1 MPSGSFSTSDDAALT
16 PRTAPVADLAPA
28 GSFGPYRPVE
38 TLVPGVKDK
47 TFLAEDAGTGA
58 RVALRVLDESVRDG
72 DVFEALREHAG
83 RVTAL
88 ATRCPAI
95 AAIYECGR
103 AEGAIYLALEH
114 PSGPTLA
121 ETLQRDAPLTPERAV
136 RLAIRIAEAL
146 ESAHMLGIVHG
157 SLTPRTVVLVGPDE
171 TVKLTQFGVDWL
183 RATRRPG
190 RASARSGVDA
200 SPYTAPEQAL
210 SGEATPQ
217 SDVYAVGAILYEALL
232 GRPPAAPLST
242 RRPGSTQPLRKARP
256 EVTRTLEGVVMR
268 ALESDPARRYRDMTD
283 FFNDLWSE
291 VNPFSSTTAPDGG
304 ASRLPSMAGWS
315 RSLAVGIVLVVG
327 GGIALLSWLLVG
339 SSPEQLAAPR
349 AVTPRPEATA
359 VSAPPPPPASEPAPV
374 QLPPVP
380 PPVAAPPPALP
391 PPASEPAPVPLPPVA
406 APPPALPPPAR
417 EPAPVP
423 LPPVPPTV
431 AAPPPAL
438 PRPAPNRPVVEK
450 SVPPVPPQPTV
461 ELPARPAVETPPA
474 VARPAPTPRT
484 VPAPRAEPTPPARS
498 GAGAAAAAPTRDS
511 GEDAGAIIDWL
522 LKESSSARR

>member
-1 MPSGSFSTSDDAALT
+1 MPSRSFSTSDDAALT

-190 RASARSGVDA
+190 RASARSGVDG

-374 QLPPVP
+374 PLPPVP

-391 PPASEPAPVPLPPVA
+391 P
-406 APPPALPPPAR
+406 
-417 EPAPVP
+417 
-423 LPPVPPTV
+423 
-431 AAPPPAL
+431 
-438 PRPAPNRPVVEK
+438 PAPNRPVVEK

>member
-1 MPSGSFSTSDDAALT
+1 MPSRSFSTSDDAALT

-72 DVFEALREHAG
+72 DVFETLREHAG
-83 RVTAL
+83 RVTTL

-121 ETLQRDAPLTPERAV
+121 ETLQRDAPLTAERAV

-171 TVKLTQFGVDWL
+171 AVKLTQFGVDWL
-183 RATRRPG
+183 RATRRPDLAG
-190 RASARSGVDA
+190 ARSGMDG

-242 RRPGSTQPLRKARP
+242 RRRGSTQPLRKARP

-268 ALESDPARRYRDMTD
+268 ALEPDPARRYRDMTD

-304 ASRLPSMAGWS
+304 ASRLPSIAGWS
-315 RSLAVGIVLVVG
+315 RSLAVGIVLVLVVG

-374 QLPPVP
+374 PLPPVP
-380 PPVAAPPPALP
+380 LPPVSPPVAAPPPALL
-391 PPASEPAPVPLPPVA
+391 PPAPSQ
-406 APPPALPPPAR
+406 
-417 EPAPVP
+417 
-423 LPPVPPTV
+423 
-431 AAPPPAL
+431 
-438 PRPAPNRPVVEK
+438 PVVEK
-450 SVPPVPPQPTV
+450 SVPPVPPRPTV

-498 GAGAAAAAPTRDS
+498 EAGAAAAAPTRDS